1 MSTKDQIQ
9 AKFAEIKQQWH
20 ETDPSK
26 RRIIMA
32 VVFIS
37 IISMVIFYLG
47 DKREK
52 ENEQKANDE
61 VTVKDEIQT
70 NNLVQ
75 PNVGEVGIDD
85 LI

>member
-52 ENEQKANDE
+52 ENEQKSDSWTLAYRNHADADSGRFFLD
-61 VTVKDEIQT
+61 T
-70 NNLVQ
+70 L
-75 PNVGEVGIDD
+75 
-85 LI
+85 